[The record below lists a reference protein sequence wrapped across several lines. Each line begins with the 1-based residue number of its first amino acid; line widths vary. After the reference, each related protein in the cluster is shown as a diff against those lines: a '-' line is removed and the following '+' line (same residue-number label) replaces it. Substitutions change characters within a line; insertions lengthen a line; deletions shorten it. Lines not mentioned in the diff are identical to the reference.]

1 MHNDFSVRGGS
12 AGHMPMRA
20 GPSDNAPLTQQPE
33 TAYFTQLCLAMGQLA
48 WHPRAVFMGQS
59 VRYAGTAMHNTLRA
73 VLMEK
78 RVEWPVAE
86 DMQLGAA
93 IGASL
98 NGDIPICMY
107 PRINFMLLAMS
118 QLVLHLDA
126 IPCYSKY
133 RPKVIVRTATATD
146 KPLDPGFQ
154 HLGDFVEP
162 IKAMLKTVK
171 VVRLDRAQD
180 IVPQYRAAMEREG
193 STLLIEQL
201 ANY

>member
-1 MHNDFSVRGGS
+1 
-12 AGHMPMRA
+12 MRA

-33 TAYFTQLCLAMGQLA
+33 TAYFTQLCLAMERLA
-48 WHPRAVFMGQS
+48 QHPRSVFMGQS
-59 VRYAGTAMHNTLRA
+59 VRYPGTGMHNTLRS
-73 VLMEK
+73 VPMEK

-98 NGDIPICMY
+98 NGTLPVCMY
-107 PRINFMLLAMS
+107 PRINFLLCAIP
-118 QLVLHLDA
+118 QLVLHLDRL
-126 IPCYSKY
+126 PLFSSYK
-133 RPKVIVRTATATD
+133 PKVIIRTAIATD
-146 KPLDPGFQ
+146 KPLDPGAQ

-162 IKAMLKTVK
+162 IKAMLKTVR